1 MHVKFASI
9 LYYVHR
15 ERDRKRDI
23 MTSRNTTP
31 KVDIQALVEDWALD
45 YFRRKA
51 TRKERRLLDQ
61 ELIRQEVD
69 WRRVQFAHD
78 DAVYEP
84 EPPSPGAS
92 AAEPP
97 MPNVLFQ
104 TTFANRTNREQTYS
118 FRAERTTRS
127 RRVSITLRNLQ
138 LNYSHLD
145 LSNLQSQLH
154 RAEADIMAVQ
164 TAGTCIILFI
174 SSTSK

>member
-1 MHVKFASI
+1 MLSLRRFYTMYI
-9 LYYVHR
+9 

-31 KVDIQALVEDWALD
+31 KVDIQALVEDWAID

-104 TTFANRTNREQTYS
+104 TTFANRTDREQTYS

-138 LNYSHLD
+138 LNYNHLD
-145 LSNLQSQLH
+145 LSNLSITITQLKL
-154 RAEADIMAVQ
+154 
-164 TAGTCIILFI
+164 T
-174 SSTSK
+174 